1 MTRDSPQRKVCEVR
15 SNEKGFV
22 LITVLL
28 IIALLFPLVLAFNS
42 KVQLNLIQ
50 AENFRN
56 SIQAQRAARLGVEGA
71 IALLKQDDMTYDS
84 RRDKWAM
91 DFPAF
96 SVTEGGVLTVSIVD
110 EDGKL
115 PINNVILGGS
125 QAPAAT
131 AGSGTVSAQTAQKS
145 TASTTG
151 TATATSGGVNQD
163 VVTQLKNLI
172 SQLGGRPEIT
182 DALVDWIDEDE
193 TLTGN
198 EGAEE
203 DYYKPLGRR
212 CKNGPLDSPD
222 ELLLI
227 KGFDKELVIDKKL
240 KDFVTVAPT
249 TGGINVNTAPVEV
262 LKATVGTQSSQLAQP
277 LSESDI
283 ENLVQYRDGHDIKD
297 IKEITGAVKISQDQ
311 LGRITSILKVK
322 SSYFTVSS
330 RYTIGKVVKNVEALL
345 KRDDTTVT
353 IISWREF

>member
-1 MTRDSPQRKVCEVR
+1 VR

-71 IALLKQDDMTYDS
+71 IALLKDDDRSYDS
-84 RRDKWAM
+84 RRDRWAI
-91 DFPAF
+91 DFPSF
-96 SVTEGGVLTVSIVD
+96 SVTEGGILTVSIVD

-115 PINNVILGGS
+115 PINNVVAGTG
-125 QAPAAT
+125 QAAAATKGTATTPAAT
-131 AGSGTVSAQTAQKS
+131 QKGVAG
-145 TASTTG
+145 TTG
-151 TATATSGGVNQD
+151 TAATTTGGVDQN

-172 SQLGGRPEIT
+172 SQLDGRPEIT
-182 DALVDWIDEDE
+182 DSLVDWIDDNDVA
-193 TLTGN
+193 TGN

-203 DYYKPLGRR
+203 GYYKPLGYH
-212 CKNGPLDSPD
+212 CKNGPLDSVD

-227 KGFDKELVIDKKL
+227 KGFEKGLVTDKKL
-240 KDFVTVAPT
+240 KDFVTIAPT
-249 TGGINVNTAPVEV
+249 TGGVNVNTAPLEV
-262 LKATVGTQSSQLAQP
+262 LKAVAGTETSQLAQP

-283 ENLVQYRDGHDIKD
+283 ENLVQYRDEHDIKD
-297 IKEITGAVKISQDQ
+297 IKDITGAIKISQDQ
-311 LGRITSILKVK
+311 LGRLTSILKVK

-345 KRDDTTVT
+345 RRDDSTVT